1 MPHYLLYIKSSLL
14 VPHFF
19 NVVCLIDSIRVSVP
33 VFDIGCDWAFG
44 VGICETWTAGT
55 WVGMVV
61 PVWLWRPD
69 RGKEPGV
76 SAMWL
81 IGLAG
86 VVFIL
91 CDVPVWKTNLERFSN
106 HFLPPSATITW
117 LIEADQSETELT
129 SYRPMR
135 SRVTIWKLS
144 WLDICSWVLVEWLLN
159 VLDKSRVTFRFA
171 KIKFQIF
178 R

>member
-1 MPHYLLYIKSSLL
+1 MKSSLL

-33 VFDIGCDWAFG
+33 VFEIGWDWAFG

-55 WVGMVV
+55 WVGMEW

-76 SAMWL
+76 SAIWL

-91 CDVPVWKTNLERFSN
+91 CEVPVWNTNLERFSIYFLASSAN
-106 HFLPPSATITW
+106 HISRSIRDRAVLANEKSSCRHNLKTNLTRYLFLSACRMIIECTRQIT
-117 LIEADQSETELT
+117 SHF
-129 SYRPMR
+129 S
-135 SRVTIWKLS
+135 
-144 WLDICSWVLVEWLLN
+144 IC
-159 VLDKSRVTFRFA
+159 
-171 KIKFQIF
+171 
-178 R
+178 